1 MSRGLGDVYKRQ
13 VDLDVTHILTD
24 SKTGFI
30 KRSEG
35 WVVRTKV
42 KGSGFAAVATGD
54 SYDTP
59 QLLEMNFR
67 IN

>member
-1 MSRGLGDVYKRQ
+1 M
-13 VDLDVTHILTD
+13 TD

-54 SYDTP
+54 SYYAP
-59 QLLEMNFR
+59 QILELNFQ
-67 IN
+67 